1 MDNKKVWIVEN
12 ADNADGKMVVCSTE
26 GSAYR
31 RALKHYIGLMEESLA
46 NIKKR
51 TDVDDADNV
60 EHVYETIIC
69 DLKALVHGHYIEDT
83 VYIYEAEL
91 AD

>member
-12 ADNADGKMVVCSTE
+12 VDGKMVVCSTE

-31 RALKHYIGLMEESLA
+31 KALKNYIELMEESLA
-46 NIKKR
+46 KIKKR
-51 TDVDDADNV
+51 TDVDDANNV

-69 DLKALVHGHYIEDT
+69 DLKTLAQGHHIEDT
-83 VYIYEAEL
+83 VYMWEAEL

>member
-1 MDNKKVWIVEN
+1 MDSKKVWIVEN
-12 ADNADGKMVVCSTE
+12 VDGKMVVCSTE

-31 RALKHYIGLMEESLA
+31 RALKNYIELMEESLA
-46 NIKKR
+46 EIKKR
-51 TDVDDADNV
+51 TDVDDANNV

-69 DLKALVHGHYIEDT
+69 DLKTLAQGHYIEDT
-83 VYIYEAEL
+83 VYMWEAEL

>member
-1 MDNKKVWIVEN
+1 MDNKKVWIVE
-12 ADNADGKMVVCSTE
+12 NADGKMVVCSTE

-31 RALKHYIGLMEESLA
+31 KALQHYVDLMEESLA

-51 TDVDDADNV
+51 TDVDDADNI
-60 EHVYETIIC
+60 ECIYKTIIC
-69 DLKALVHGHYIEDT
+69 DLKTLAQGHHIEDT
-83 VYIYEAEL
+83 VYMYEAEL

>member
-12 ADNADGKMVVCSTE
+12 VDNADGKMVVCSTE

-69 DLKALVHGHYIEDT
+69 DLKALVHGHYIDDT
-83 VYIYEAEL
+83 VYMYEAEL

>member
-12 ADNADGKMVVCSTE
+12 VDGKMVVCSTE
-26 GSAYR
+26 GSAYH
-31 RALKHYIGLMEESLA
+31 RALKNYIELMEESLA
-46 NIKKR
+46 EIKKR
-51 TDVDDADNV
+51 TDVDDANNV

-69 DLKALVHGHYIEDT
+69 DLKTLAQEHYIEDT
-83 VYIYEAEL
+83 VYMYEAEL

>member
-12 ADNADGKMVVCSTE
+12 VDGKMVVCPTE

-31 RALKHYIGLMEESLA
+31 KALQHYIDLMNENLA
-46 NIKKR
+46 EIKKR
-51 TDVDDADNV
+51 TDVDDANNV
-60 EHVYETIIC
+60 EHVYETIIF
-69 DLKALVHGHYIEDT
+69 DLETLAQGHYIEDT
-83 VYIYEAEL
+83 VYMHEAEL

>member
-12 ADNADGKMVVCSTE
+12 TDGKMVVCPTE

-31 RALKHYIGLMEESLA
+31 RVLKYYIELMEESLA

-69 DLKALVHGHYIEDT
+69 DLKTLAQGHHIEDI
-83 VYIYEAEL
+83 VYMYEVEL

>member
-12 ADNADGKMVVCSTE
+12 TDGKMVVCSTE

-31 RALKHYIGLMEESLA
+31 RALKNYIELMEESLA

-51 TDVDDADNV
+51 TDVDDANNV

-69 DLKALVHGHYIEDT
+69 DLKTLAQEHYIEDT
-83 VYIYEAEL
+83 VYMYEAEL

>member
-12 ADNADGKMVVCSTE
+12 TDGKMVVCSTE

-31 RALKHYIGLMEESLA
+31 RALKNYIELIEESLA
-46 NIKKR
+46 EIKKR
-51 TDVDDADNV
+51 TDVDDANNV

-69 DLKALVHGHYIEDT
+69 DLKTLAQEHYMEDT
-83 VYIYEAEL
+83 VYMWEAEL

>member
-12 ADNADGKMVVCSTE
+12 ADGKMIVCSTE

-31 RALKHYIGLMEESLA
+31 KALQYYVDLMEESLA

-51 TDVDDADNV
+51 TDVDDADNI
-60 EHVYETIIC
+60 ECIYKTIIC
-69 DLKALVHGHYIEDT
+69 DLKTLAQGHHIEDT
-83 VYIYEAEL
+83 VYMWEAEL

>member
-12 ADNADGKMVVCSTE
+12 IDGKMVVCSTE

-31 RALKHYIGLMEESLA
+31 KALKYYIDLMEESLTE
-46 NIKKR
+46 IKKR
-51 TDVDDADNV
+51 TDVDDANNI

-69 DLKALVHGHYIEDT
+69 DLKTLARGHHIEDT
-83 VYIYEAEL
+83 VYMYEAEL

>member
-1 MDNKKVWIVEN
+1 MDNKKVFIFEN
-12 ADNADGKMVVCSTE
+12 TDKKMLVCATE

-31 RALKHYIGLMEESLA
+31 KALQHYVDLMEESLA

-51 TDVDDADNV
+51 TDVDDADNI
-60 EHVYETIIC
+60 ECIYKTIIC
-69 DLKALVHGHYIEDT
+69 DLKTLAQGHHIEDT
-83 VYIYEAEL
+83 IYMWEAEL

>member
-12 ADNADGKMVVCSTE
+12 VDGKMVVCSTE

-31 RALKHYIGLMEESLA
+31 RALKNYIELMEESLA
-46 NIKKR
+46 EIKKR
-51 TDVDDADNV
+51 TDVDDANNV

-69 DLKALVHGHYIEDT
+69 DLKTLAQEHYIEDT
-83 VYIYEAEL
+83 VYMYEAEL

>member
-12 ADNADGKMVVCSTE
+12 VDGKMVVCSTE

-31 RALKHYIGLMEESLA
+31 RALKHYIELMEENLA

-51 TDVDDADNV
+51 TDVDDANNV
-60 EHVYETIIC
+60 ENVYETIIC
-69 DLKALVHGHYIEDT
+69 DIKTLAQGHHIEDT
-83 VYIYEAEL
+83 VYMWEAEL

>member
-1 MDNKKVWIVEN
+1 MDNKKVWIVE
-12 ADNADGKMVVCSTE
+12 NADGKMVVCSTE

-31 RALKHYIGLMEESLA
+31 KALQHYIDLMNESLA
-46 NIKKR
+46 EIKKR
-51 TDVDDADNV
+51 IDVDDANNV

-69 DLKALVHGHYIEDT
+69 DLKTLAQGRYIEDT
-83 VYIYEAEL
+83 IYMWEAEL

>member
-12 ADNADGKMVVCSTE
+12 VDGKMVVCSTE

-31 RALKHYIGLMEESLA
+31 RALKNYIDLMEESLTE
-46 NIKKR
+46 IKKR
-51 TDVDDADNV
+51 TDVDDANNV

-69 DLKALVHGHYIEDT
+69 DLKTLAQEHYMEDT
-83 VYIYEAEL
+83 VYMWEAEL

>member
-12 ADNADGKMVVCSTE
+12 TDGKMVVCSTE

-31 RALKHYIGLMEESLA
+31 RALKNYIERMEESLA
-46 NIKKR
+46 EIKKR
-51 TDVDDADNV
+51 TDVDDANNV

-69 DLKALVHGHYIEDT
+69 DLKTLAQGHRIEYT
-83 VYIYEAEL
+83 AYMWEAEL

>member
-12 ADNADGKMVVCSTE
+12 VDGKMVVCSTE

-31 RALKHYIGLMEESLA
+31 RALKNYIELMEESLA
-46 NIKKR
+46 EIKKR
-51 TDVDDADNV
+51 TDVDDANNV

-69 DLKALVHGHYIEDT
+69 DLKTLVQGHYIEDT
-83 VYIYEAEL
+83 VYMYDAEL

>member
-12 ADNADGKMVVCSTE
+12 VEGERVVCSAE

-31 RALKHYIGLMEESLA
+31 RALKHYIVLMAESLA

-51 TDVDDADNV
+51 TDIDDADYV
-60 EHVYETIIC
+60 EHVYETIMC
-69 DLKALVHGHYIEDT
+69 DLKTLAQGHHIEDT
-83 VYIYEAEL
+83 IYMWEAEL

>member
-12 ADNADGKMVVCSTE
+12 REGRVVVCSTE
-26 GSAYR
+26 GFAYR
-31 RALKHYIGLMEESLA
+31 RALKNYIELMEESLA
-46 NIKKR
+46 KIKKR
-51 TDVDDADNV
+51 TDVDDANNV

-69 DLKALVHGHYIEDT
+69 DLKTLAQGHYIEDT
-83 VYIYEAEL
+83 VYMYEVEL

>member
-12 ADNADGKMVVCSTE
+12 VDGKMVVCSTE

-31 RALKHYIGLMEESLA
+31 RVLKYYIELMEENLA

-51 TDVDDADNV
+51 SDVDDANNV

-69 DLKALVHGHYIEDT
+69 DLKTLAQEHYMEDT
-83 VYIYEAEL
+83 IYMWEAEL

>member
-1 MDNKKVWIVEN
+1 MDNKKVWIVE
-12 ADNADGKMVVCSTE
+12 NADGKMVVCSTE

-31 RALKHYIGLMEESLA
+31 RALKNYIELMEESLA
-46 NIKKR
+46 EIKKR

-69 DLKALVHGHYIEDT
+69 DLKTLAQEHYMEDT
-83 VYIYEAEL
+83 IYMWEAEL

>member
-12 ADNADGKMVVCSTE
+12 VDNADGKMVVCSTE

-31 RALKHYIGLMEESLA
+31 RALKHYIELMEENLA

-60 EHVYETIIC
+60 EHVYETTIC

-83 VYIYEAEL
+83 VYMYEAEL

>member
-12 ADNADGKMVVCSTE
+12 TGGKMVVCSTE

-31 RALKHYIGLMEESLA
+31 RALKNYIELMEESLA
-46 NIKKR
+46 EIKKR
-51 TDVDDADNV
+51 TDVDDANNV

-69 DLKALVHGHYIEDT
+69 DLKTLAQEHYMEDT
-83 VYIYEAEL
+83 IYMWEAEL

>member
-1 MDNKKVWIVEN
+1 MDNKKVWIVE
-12 ADNADGKMVVCSTE
+12 NADGKMVVCSTE

-31 RALKHYIGLMEESLA
+31 KALQHYVDLMEESLA

-51 TDVDDADNV
+51 TDVDDADNI
-60 EHVYETIIC
+60 ECIYKTIIC
-69 DLKALVHGHYIEDT
+69 DLKTLAQGHHIEDA
-83 VYIYEAEL
+83 IYMWEAEL

>member
-12 ADNADGKMVVCSTE
+12 IDGKMVVCSTE

-31 RALKHYIGLMEESLA
+31 RALKYYIELIAESLA
-46 NIKKR
+46 EIKKR

-69 DLKALVHGHYIEDT
+69 DLKTLVQGHHIENT
-83 VYIYEAEL
+83 VYMYEAEL

>member
-1 MDNKKVWIVEN
+1 MDNKKVWIVE
-12 ADNADGKMVVCSTE
+12 NADGKMVVCSTE

-31 RALKHYIGLMEESLA
+31 RALKNYIELMEESLA
-46 NIKKR
+46 EIKKR
-51 TDVDDADNV
+51 TDVDDANNV

-69 DLKALVHGHYIEDT
+69 DLKTLVQGRYIEDT
-83 VYIYEAEL
+83 IYMWEAEL

>member
-12 ADNADGKMVVCSTE
+12 VDNADGKMVVCSTE

>member
-1 MDNKKVWIVEN
+1 MDNKKVWIVE
-12 ADNADGKMVVCSTE
+12 NADGKMVVCSTE

-31 RALKHYIGLMEESLA
+31 KALQHYIELMEENLA

-51 TDVDDADNV
+51 TDVDDANNV

-69 DLKALVHGHYIEDT
+69 DLKTLAQGHHIEDA
-83 VYIYEAEL
+83 IYMWEAEL

>member
-12 ADNADGKMVVCSTE
+12 VDNADGKMVVCSTE

-31 RALKHYIGLMEESLA
+31 RALKHYIGLMEESLT

-69 DLKALVHGHYIEDT
+69 DLKALVHGHYIDDT
-83 VYIYEAEL
+83 VYMYEAEL

>member
-1 MDNKKVWIVEN
+1 MDKKKVWVVEYEGG
-12 ADNADGKMVVCSTE
+12 DTEVCSTE

-31 RALKHYIGLMEESLA
+31 QVLRHYVELLADNLAEIRDGLD
-46 NIKKR
+46 
-51 TDVDDADNV
+51 TDNV

-69 DLKALVHGHYIEDT
+69 DLKTLAQEHYMEDT
-83 VYIYEAEL
+83 IYMWEAEL